1 MHWDCHDVFN
11 ESSIKLTLTFIRT
24 PDGHYN
30 VQWKEKQSLLWIVLT
45 AATVNMVNP
54 PPIPPTYPPHSVHTH
69 SSARW
74 VCGLWMG
81 WSVFC
86 LAATAALFWW
96 MKLLSG
102 RWLSSLQTCYHTP
115 GSPHT
120 HTLSS
125 KHRPQAS
132 KLHRERM
139 VSIGICV
146 SIGLQ
151 VYRTSEDKCISIIFT
166 WQVFFCLFIWL
177 TVWNE
182 IEKAQSFNHWA
193 STATFFHGNVT
204 CQSTLVGRKHF

>member
-54 PPIPPTYPPHSVHTH
+54 PHPTHLPSPLCSHAFIRSLGV
-69 SSARW
+69 
-74 VCGLWMG
+74 
-81 WSVFC
+81 WSVNGLECVLFGRHC
-86 LAATAALFWW
+86 CFVLMDEALEWQMAFEPAD
-96 MKLLSG
+96 MLS
-102 RWLSSLQTCYHTP
+102 HTRE
-115 GSPHT
+115 ST

-132 KLHRERM
+132 QLHRERM

-166 WQVFFCLFIWL
+166 WQVFVCLFIWL